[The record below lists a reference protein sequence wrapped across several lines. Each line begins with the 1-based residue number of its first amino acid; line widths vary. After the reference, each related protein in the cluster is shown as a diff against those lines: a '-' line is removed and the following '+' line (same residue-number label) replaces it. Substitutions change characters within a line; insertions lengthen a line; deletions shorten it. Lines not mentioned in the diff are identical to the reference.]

1 MPTYRLWTPNDTYRG
16 TVDAE
21 TPAKA
26 LLKRHREDH
35 EDRDDLV
42 ADWDGTGPGVAELDY
57 DPDLDAIVWPNDRIR
72 ESLGD
77 VDDWRIEPA
86 DD

>member
-1 MPTYRLWTPNDTYRG
+1 MTIYRLWTPQGTYRG

-26 LLKRHREDH
+26 LLKRHRED
-35 EDRDDLV
+35 RDI
-42 ADWDGTGPGVAELDY
+42 GAELTNPSLEY
-57 DPDLDAIVWPNDRIR
+57 DPDIDAIVWPDDKTRN
-72 ESLGD
+72 ELGD

-86 DD
+86 DDD

>member
-1 MPTYRLWTPNDTYRG
+1 MPIYRLWTPQDTYRG
-16 TVDAE
+16 AIEDE

-26 LLKRHREDH
+26 LLKRHREDR
-35 EDRDDLV
+35 EQ
-42 ADWDGTGPGVAELDY
+42 GPVPDFDAPELEY
-57 DPDLDAIVWPNDRIR
+57 DPDIDAIVWPDDRIR
-72 ESLGD
+72 KSLGD

>member
-26 LLKRHREDH
+26 LLKRHREDLTDFGLKLDSPTL
-35 EDRDDLV
+35 EYD
-42 ADWDGTGPGVAELDY
+42 AEI
-57 DPDLDAIVWPNDRIR
+57 DAIVWPDDETRD
-72 ESLGD
+72 ELGD

-86 DD
+86 TDD

>member
-1 MPTYRLWTPNDTYRG
+1 MPTYRLWTPDDTYRG
-16 TVDAE
+16 TIDAE

-26 LLKRHREDH
+26 LLQRHRED
-35 EDRDDLV
+35 RDFAAEL
-42 ADWDGTGPGVAELDY
+42 DGSSLDY
-57 DPDLDAIVWPNDRIR
+57 DPDIDAIVWPDDQTCD
-72 ESLGD
+72 ELGD